1 MLRTC
6 SICGRI
12 HDFDKVCYSSKYK
25 KSTKQNKFRSS
36 YIWQEKRDEI
46 RERDM
51 NLCQVCIRDKYNT
64 DYMYNYESLEVH
76 HIIPIEEDYSRRL
89 DSYNLITLCN
99 MHHRMAEEGIIT
111 REELQKIV
119 AEYYDPPRGKE
130 KKNK

>member
-1 MLRTC
+1 MLKTC

-12 HDFDKVCYSSKYK
+12 HDFDKVCYNSKYK

-51 NLCQVCIRDKYNT
+51 NLCQMCIRDKYNT

-99 MHHRMAEEGIIT
+99 MHHRMAEGGIIT

-130 KKNK
+130 KNRK

>member
-1 MLRTC
+1 MLKTC

-12 HDFDKVCYSSKYK
+12 HDFDKVCYNSKYK
-25 KSTKQNKFRSS
+25 RSTKQNKFRSS

-64 DYMYNYESLEVH
+64 DYMYNFKSLEVH

-119 AEYYDPPRGKE
+119 SEYYDPPRGKE

>member
-1 MLRTC
+1 MLKTC

-12 HDFDKVCYSSKYK
+12 HDFDKVCYNSKYK

-64 DYMYNYESLEVH
+64 DYMYNFKSLEVH

-130 KKNK
+130 KKEK